1 MTDGSLT
8 EKRQNYLEWMKRSR
22 RTSDLNTL
30 RHIVLD
36 SSSWKT
42 DSGRL
47 DETLFEKTFCLSPLP
62 NRAVTPMLLNKALNY
77 ERVIDEITTR
87 MRPLKPIGETL
98 REQVKSL
105 LPKTFGRKAKE
116 VKEEEN
122 TDEEAVSEVAEENE
136 ESEEAESLTYALS
149 RIVTEHVPRAAEWSV
164 VMPGLDS
171 LSAAILSIYFISR
184 IVDQSV
190 PWLYSLWVYMMEE
203 VKIDALDR
211 ALGVYS
217 GKFSWDDLAT
227 RLRQAKELI
236 NEALGQDPKLDG
248 SIAQPDP
255 LSRKMNE
262 WHRRIESRN
271 SDSKKL
277 RTALRREISDELAM
291 LKGFSVHLQEEI
303 DVRSVSAT
311 RLDVLA
317 LRPDGPVANKYEKLL
332 QLFRREINL
341 LQYAPLTKL
350 CMNLSKRNTSGNL
363 NANEL
368 EQVSQFRGRTAYY
381 ALQKLEHFL
390 HERYIPSLRKL
401 GLRFRYIFTPLQRS
415 EILNDGLVERMV
427 LTEQKVRGCAV
438 YVEPSQTKGPDVSS
452 LSGGSYESVVEDE
465 IISMNLDY
473 FDMQTGKWNLE
484 NIGDTDSAKK
494 KRKKRIIEYST
505 LHIDSKPF
513 SLTERQTEL
522 LSILWRFEGS
532 KTQRRWLL
540 DQVDFPIRTANRLL
554 HQMMHDYVLNRVYFP
569 ALEFCGLPDG
579 LMAVANCYDRRSRDS
594 LIDDVTGRLPFVRL
608 LVGNSNDVV
617 AHIQV
622 PAKKNDHVAG
632 ILRDIMGEASDS
644 SFTARLKSS
653 QTYRMSVLHQIRDRD
668 SQSWKD
674 IWSTQRRF

>member
-1 MTDGSLT
+1 
-8 EKRQNYLEWMKRSR
+8 MKRSR
-22 RTSDLNTL
+22 RTSDLNIL
-30 RHIVLD
+30 RHIIMD

-47 DETLFEKTFCLSPLP
+47 DETLFEKTFHLSPLP
-62 NRAVTPMLLNKALNY
+62 DTAVTPASLNKPLNY
-77 ERVIDEITTR
+77 EKVMDEITTR
-87 MRPLKPIGETL
+87 MRPLKPTGGTL

-105 LPKTFGRKAKE
+105 LPKSFGKQAKE
-116 VKEEEN
+116 EMGEEE
-122 TDEEAVSEVAEENE
+122 TEEGTGAEVAEEKE
-136 ESEEAESLTYALS
+136 ESEEANSFSYALS
-149 RIVTEHVPRAAEWSV
+149 RIVTEHVPSAADWSA

-171 LSAAILSIYFISR
+171 LSAAILSVYFISR

-190 PWLYSLWVYMMEE
+190 PWLYSLWSYMMEE
-203 VKIDALDR
+203 VKIEVLDR
-211 ALGVYS
+211 ALSVYS

-227 RLRQAKELI
+227 RLKQADELI
-236 NEALGQDPKLDG
+236 NEALGQDPKLDV
-248 SIAQPDP
+248 SIAQPNP
-255 LSRKMNE
+255 LSRKISD
-262 WHRRIESRN
+262 WYRRIESRD

-277 RTALRREISDELAM
+277 RTSLRREISDELAM
-291 LKGFSVHLQEEI
+291 LKGFSGHLQEEI

-317 LRPDGPVANKYEKLL
+317 LRPDGPAANEYEKLL

-341 LQYAPLTKL
+341 LKYAPLTGL
-350 CMNLSKRNTSGNL
+350 CMNLAKRNISRSL
-363 NANEL
+363 NAKDL

-381 ALQKLEHFL
+381 ALQKLEHLL

-401 GLRFRYIFTPLQRS
+401 GLRYRYIFTPLQRS
-415 EILNDGLVERMV
+415 EILNDGLVERMI
-427 LTEQKVRGCAV
+427 LTEQKIRGCAV
-438 YVEPSQTKGPDVSS
+438 YIEPFLTNGPEVIS
-452 LSGGSYESVVEDE
+452 LPRGSHEAVVEDE

-473 FDMQTGKWNLE
+473 FNVQTGKWNLE
-484 NIGDTDSAKK
+484 NIGDIDSPKK
-494 KRKKRIIEYST
+494 KNKKRTVQYST

-532 KTQRRWLL
+532 KTQRKWLF

-554 HQMMHDYVLNRVYFP
+554 HQMISDHVLNRVYFP

-594 LIDDVTGRLPFVRL
+594 LIDDMTGRLPFVRL

-632 ILRDIMGEASDS
+632 ILRDIMEEASDR

-653 QTYRMSVLHQIRDRD
+653 QTYRMSVLHQIRNRD
-668 SQSWKD
+668 SQRWKD
-674 IWSTQRRF
+674 IWSAQRRF